1 MENFQ
6 LYRTNI
12 LLGGQMKLDLILD
25 PVGDKLSVTD
35 MHLSPISPHA
45 PYPKYS
51 DENLLNYKH
60 QDNIKMFYKNTE
72 GTFFDS
78 CINPDLK
85 HDWVLL
91 DNDRA
96 GEKVA
101 EYNLDAGPK
110 CGQYSVYGK
119 SIELFCPVWLEHV
132 TDDMRINIVI
142 ESKGKKVASRFV
154 TFEGVFKKY
163 LYEYFQYVGL
173 LDGCDDVI
181 SVDFGEKQAYV
192 SGISL
197 TSGNIV
203 KQDISNIIYNLLY
216 RERPLME
223 VDSMLINHFKNNHLI
238 SRQLFNFN
246 LCFNL
251 SDMLS
256 EYLTSFMYGNL
267 INIKAEVYIGDNK
280 LEVRDFYS
288 NYEYISK
295 SDTTTYSVSDVIND
309 NTSDTKHNV
318 LDYLRDYQYTEFINK
333 NKYVQNIIHWSLL
346 DNSDYI
352 FNLYNGFGGYMNV
365 NEGGENKT
373 YYYSH
378 NYGKS
383 PELLNAKYSIQ
394 ANNLGWCSNYKITN
408 SDEWNSIISLNND
421 TKYHKLKLKTTDFQ
435 KKWVNDIRYN
445 EGQPFKGPGAE
456 WSHYY
461 CAIFIY
467 DASVEGDIV
476 SSINSGIF
484 VDYIDMGNGVYY
496 ARLKNEDDF
505 VCFLSGEA
513 GLDDLTF
520 AGIKN
525 KLKAMGSS
533 INNHPLG
540 FLRHKLSLAEVDDL
554 ISIDKSLYLVSAD
567 SPNLVSTEIDYYK
580 NDNKDLSYVLRYD
593 GKIKPTFIKSDKN
606 YRYYKPVYGENTYKK
621 LDYAKYIRSGFI
633 PKYPSIGFC
642 AWEKEDDKHA
652 KYFGDIPVLIREI
665 STTFDLKKGEDVS
678 PYIKEYLKQKYPHTS
693 NPIQYYNVNYS
704 YDYKSLTDIDN
715 YTYKVNMIL
724 K

>member
-1 MENFQ
+1 
-6 LYRTNI
+6 
-12 LLGGQMKLDLILD
+12 MKLDLILD

-132 TDDMRINIVI
+132 TDDMKINIVI

-154 TFEGVFKKY
+154 TFEGVFKNY

-251 SDMLS
+251 SDILS

-295 SDTTTYSVSDVIND
+295 SDATIYPVSDVVNS

-352 FNLYNGFGGYMNV
+352 FNLYNRFGGYVNV
-365 NEGGENKT
+365 NENGETEYGYISWNAVENCEGE
-373 YYYSH
+373 YYYEI
-378 NYGKS
+378 YKDG
-383 PELLNAKYSIQ
+383 EL
-394 ANNLGWCSNYKITN
+394 YK
-408 SDEWNSIISLNND
+408 L
-421 TKYHKLKLKTTDFQ
+421 
-435 KKWVNDIRYN
+435 
-445 EGQPFKGPGAE
+445 
-456 WSHYY
+456 
-461 CAIFIY
+461 
-467 DASVEGDIV
+467 
-476 SSINSGIF
+476 
-484 VDYIDMGNGVYY
+484 
-496 ARLKNEDDF
+496 
-505 VCFLSGEA
+505 
-513 GLDDLTF
+513 
-520 AGIKN
+520 
-525 KLKAMGSS
+525 
-533 INNHPLG
+533 
-540 FLRHKLSLAEVDDL
+540 
-554 ISIDKSLYLVSAD
+554 
-567 SPNLVSTEIDYYK
+567 
-580 NDNKDLSYVLRYD
+580 
-593 GKIKPTFIKSDKN
+593 
-606 YRYYKPVYGENTYKK
+606 
-621 LDYAKYIRSGFI
+621 
-633 PKYPSIGFC
+633 
-642 AWEKEDDKHA
+642 
-652 KYFGDIPVLIREI
+652 
-665 STTFDLKKGEDVS
+665 
-678 PYIKEYLKQKYPHTS
+678 PYIKDWYNENKDELKDINSEIIENDKNAVNGWIDSAKNWYNENKDEIKDS
-693 NPIQYYNVNYS
+693 VKEQYNSDKETIEDLYNKIKN
-704 YDYKSLTDIDN
+704 
-715 YTYKVNMIL
+715 
-724 K
+724 